1 MLSLRQF
8 DSELANPTSYIGGG
22 TQSRDQTVSTVIRF
36 GAQPSESLPPFIA
49 SFAHPVHVGWSLSES
64 DLDPD
69 LDMDWERDADGVGG
83 NGRSEWQEMDVVAT
97 ALETPSCQ
105 SLAPDHKHTPDWQRS
120 V

>member
-64 DLDPD
+64 DLDFCGEGD
-69 LDMDWERDADGVGG
+69 TDADGLDE
-83 NGRSEWQEMDVVAT
+83 NGRSEWREMDVVAR